1 MVEFEVKHLW
11 SLHTVRGRF
20 RRFDGVYIVGLPGS
34 EIELT
39 IDAASADT
47 GNAAHDK
54 HLRSADFFDVAEYP
68 KVRFTSKHITGLG
81 NGHVHVS
88 SELEVVGTT
97 IPLAFDASVRV
108 IDGELELEA
117 TTTVDQ
123 RRIAMS
129 QGPLRQR
136 PAADEAPRE
145 DAPRARR
152 ARIKASN
159 ATRPMPRPAS
169 QVSRPDGDI
178 PGWRDEILTRSAE
191 GRISRSSGGL
201 RSTASPS
208 MPACT
213 GAGPST
219 LSEVA
224 VHARPGV
231 RLVPRA

>member
-1 MVEFEVKHLW
+1 MTSTITETQTTLERWTAAPSRTMVEFEVKHLW

-123 RRIAMS
+123 RRIGMS
-129 QGPLRQR
+129 QGPLRNVR
-136 PAADEAPRE
+136 PPT
-145 DAPRARR
+145 
-152 ARIKASN
+152 KLHVK
-159 ATRPMPRPAS
+159 T
-169 QVSRPDGDI
+169 
-178 PGWRDEILTRSAE
+178 
-191 GRISRSSGGL
+191 
-201 RSTASPS
+201 
-208 MPACT
+208 
-213 GAGPST
+213 
-219 LSEVA
+219 
-224 VHARPGV
+224 
-231 RLVPRA
+231 RLVREGPE